1 MLEAEGVDA
10 LIVHPRF
17 VEDKFK
23 RVPRHEILGEL
34 AAVLRIPLIANGDIS
49 GAAYLHERS
58 ALWRGVS
65 GWLIGRHV
73 AARPWLFAQWT
84 NPGAAIDG
92 ADVMRRFCAYLREDF
107 EPDKALRRLKVW
119 IPYFARNY
127 VFGHSLFAA
136 VQNAPDWPTAQAR
149 LDAFWATH
157 PEPCRYLS
165 VDGI

>member
-10 LIVHPRF
+10 IIVHPRF

-23 RVPRHEILGEL
+23 RVPRHEILSEL

-49 GAAYLHERS
+49 GAAYLEERS

-65 GWLIGRHV
+65 GWLIGRHA

-84 NPGAAIDG
+84 HPGAAIDG
-92 ADVMRRFCAYLREDF
+92 ADVTRCFCAYLREDF

-127 VFGHSLFAA
+127 VFGHTLFAA
-136 VQNAPDWPTAQAR
+136 VQNAPDWPTAQSR
-149 LDAFWATH
+149 LDDFWATH
-157 PEPCRYLS
+157 PEPSRYLS